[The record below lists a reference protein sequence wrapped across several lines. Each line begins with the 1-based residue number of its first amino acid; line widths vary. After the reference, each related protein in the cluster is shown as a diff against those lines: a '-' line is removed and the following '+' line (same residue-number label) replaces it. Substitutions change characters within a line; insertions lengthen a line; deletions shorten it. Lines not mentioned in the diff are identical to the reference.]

1 MNVISERN
9 ETARLCALLS
19 FSPLQRDVI
28 KIIAFLAMV
37 ADHVATA
44 TGIGSP
50 WLNLLGRCAFPLFA
64 LVCGCNLA
72 GKTLRQ
78 SALNRLWLMA
88 VLAQPAFWLAFR
100 GAGNQWWQLNILF
113 CFALVLQLCQFL
125 QRPGAVKGFLS
136 GTCVAFYLPLSTA
149 SYGWAGLVMV
159 AMAIMVWQVKDAYQM
174 AVFCLWLVAVV
185 AVNGSSHGV
194 AALSGVLMTLAIL
207 YGVHTLAPATERRIQ
222 VSRWFAE
229 GYIIQLLLIAFV
241 TSSLRA

>member
-1 MNVISERN
+1 MNEISERN

-19 FSPLQRDVI
+19 FSPLQRDAI

-37 ADHVATA
+37 ADHIATA
-44 TGIGSP
+44 TGVGSP

-100 GAGNQWWQLNILF
+100 DAGNQWWQLNILF
-113 CFALVLQLCQFL
+113 CFALVLQLCQL
-125 QRPGAVKGFLS
+125 WQNPSAVKGFLS

-149 SYGWAGLVMV
+149 SYGWIGLVMV
-159 AMAIMVWQVKDAYQM
+159 AMAIMVWQVKSTYQM
-174 AVFCLWLVAVV
+174 AVFGFWLVAVA

-194 AALSGVLMTLAIL
+194 TALSGMLMTLAVAC
-207 YGVHTLAPATERRIQ
+207 GVHALIPATEYRLK

-229 GYIIQLLLIAFV
+229 GYIVQLLLIALA
-241 TSSLRA
+241 TTSLRA

>member
-1 MNVISERN
+1 MIQDNAKKGVQFLNI
-9 ETARLCALLS
+9 A
-19 FSPLQRDVI
+19 PLQRDVI

-72 GKTLRQ
+72 GKKLRQ
-78 SALNRLWLMA
+78 SAINRLWLMA

-100 GAGNQWWQLNILF
+100 GAGNQWWQLNVLF
-113 CFALVLQLCQFL
+113 CFASVFQLYKLWQN
-125 QRPGAVKGFLS
+125 PGAVKGFLT

-149 SYGWAGLVMV
+149 SYGWTGLVMV
-159 AMAIMVWQVKDAYQM
+159 AMAVMVWQVKSTYQT
-174 AVFCLWLVAVV
+174 AVFGLWLVTVV
-185 AVNGSSHGV
+185 AVNSSSHGM
-194 AALSGVLMTLAIL
+194 AALSGAVLTLAVV
-207 YGVHTLAPATERRIQ
+207 YGVYALVPATEQRLR

-229 GYIIQLLLIAFV
+229 GYIVQLLLIALA
-241 TSSLRA
+241 TTLLQA

>member
-1 MNVISERN
+1 MIQDNAKKGVP
-9 ETARLCALLS
+9 LLNIA
-19 FSPLQRDVI
+19 PLQRDVI

-37 ADHVATA
+37 ADHIATA
-44 TGIGSP
+44 TGVGSP
-50 WLNLLGRCAFPLFA
+50 WLNVLGRCAFPLFA

-78 SALNRLWLMA
+78 SAVNRLWLMA

-113 CFALVLQLCQFL
+113 CFALVLQLYQFL

-136 GTCVAFYLPLSTA
+136 CTCVAFYLPLSTA

-159 AMAIMVWQVKDAYQM
+159 VMAIMVWQVKSTYQI
-174 AVFCLWLVAVV
+174 AVFGLWLVMVA
-185 AVNGSSHGV
+185 AVNSSSHGV
-194 AALSGVLMTLAIL
+194 AALSGVLMTLAVVCA
-207 YGVHTLAPATERRIQ
+207 VHALIPATEHRLK

-229 GYIIQLLLIAFV
+229 GYIIQLLLITLAT
-241 TSSLRA
+241 TSLQA

>member
-1 MNVISERN
+1 MNEISERN

-19 FSPLQRDVI
+19 FSPLQRDAI

-37 ADHVATA
+37 ADHIATA
-44 TGIGSP
+44 TCVGSP

-100 GAGNQWWQLNILF
+100 DAGNQWWQLNILF
-113 CFALVLQLCQFL
+113 CFALVLQLCQL
-125 QRPGAVKGFLS
+125 WQNPSAVKGFLS

-149 SYGWAGLVMV
+149 SYGWIGLVMV
-159 AMAIMVWQVKDAYQM
+159 TMAIMVWQVKSVYQ
-174 AVFCLWLVAVV
+174 AAAFGLWLVAVV
-185 AVNGSSHGV
+185 AVNSSSHGM
-194 AALSGVLMTLAIL
+194 AALSGVVLTLAVV
-207 YGVHTLAPATERRIQ
+207 YGVYALVPASEQRLR

-229 GYIIQLLLIAFV
+229 GYIIQLLLVALAA
-241 TSSLRA
+241 TSLQA

>member
-1 MNVISERN
+1 MKVISDQN
-9 ETARLCALLS
+9 GAGSLYALLS
-19 FSPLQRDVI
+19 LSPLQRDVI

-37 ADHVATA
+37 GDHVATA

-100 GAGNQWWQLNILF
+100 DTGNQWWQLNILF
-113 CFALVLQLCQFL
+113 CFALALQLWRFVQK
-125 QRPGAVKGFLS
+125 PGGVKGFLS
-136 GTCVAFYLPLSTA
+136 GTCVAFYVPLSTA
-149 SYGWAGLVMV
+149 SYSWSGLVMV
-159 AMAIMVWQVKDAYQM
+159 TMAIMVWQVKNTYQV
-174 AVFCLWLVAVV
+174 AVFGLWLVTVA

-194 AALSGVLMTLAIL
+194 AALSGVLMTLAVVC
-207 YGVHTLAPATERRIQ
+207 GVHALTPATERRLK

-229 GYIIQLLLIAFV
+229 GYIAQLLLTALAT
-241 TSSLRA
+241 TSLQA